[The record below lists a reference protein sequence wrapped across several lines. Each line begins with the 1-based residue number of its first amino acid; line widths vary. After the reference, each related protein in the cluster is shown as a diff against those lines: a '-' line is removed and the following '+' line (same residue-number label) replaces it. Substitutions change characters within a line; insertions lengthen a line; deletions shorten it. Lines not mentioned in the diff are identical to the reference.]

1 MYGPCLNS
9 DAKLKK
15 KVRYTYN
22 KENTG
27 KSVNLETIVKFGGI
41 MTLCLF
47 LLLFSYLRVLTEKC
61 GIVYRKNTV
70 MSEICF

>member
-27 KSVNLETIVKFGGI
+27 KSVNLRNYCEVWGDHD
-41 MTLCLF
+41 L
-47 LLLFSYLRVLTEKC
+47 VLIFVVVFIFKSP
-61 GIVYRKNTV
+61 YRKMWNCLQEKYCDV
-70 MSEICF
+70 